1 MPLRNGGGLVDVPG
15 RGLLAAKGEYPFRVP
30 YLPGGSCRPSSSCRA
45 DAPLGHL
52 GAARARSMGYA
63 CAVVL
68 VASQHVSVVW
78 SCSVTGSA
86 SGRLGNV
93 PNAELDGFA

>member
-1 MPLRNGGGLVDVPG
+1 M
-15 RGLLAAKGEYPFRVP
+15 
-30 YLPGGSCRPSSSCRA
+30 RPSGTWRWESA
-45 DAPLGHL
+45 QH
-52 GAARARSMGYA
+52 GYV

-78 SCSVTGSA
+78 SCGVTGSA

-93 PNAELDGFA
+93 PNAELDALA